1 MFLTYF
7 RAFFLINFLYLSH
20 NFLYICT
27 NIAHIFLHI
36 CTALR
41 FASFFIFCTFAQTFS
56 THCTKL
62 HLRSAQL
69 FWHICTN
76 FFQLAAA
83 LFQLVRNFT
92 AICFQLPCK
101 TSQLSTAFSYVTT
114 AFLFHFVSV
123 STAFS
128 IRNVSISTT
137 FLAHIVYA
145 TTMFLTCNVYATTM
159 FLTHNIYL
167 SITKYL

>member
-27 NIAHIFLHI
+27 NIMRISMHTRAVF
-36 CTALR
+36 R
-41 FASFFIFCTFAQTFS
+41 FASFFIFCTFVQTFS

-62 HLRSAQL
+62 YLWSAQL

-83 LFQLVRNFT
+83 LFPTCEKLYDNLFPASLQDFT
-92 AICFQLPCK
+92 ASHSFFLCDYSFSLPFRFCFYCFFY
-101 TSQLSTAFSYVTT
+101 SQCFCFY
-114 AFLFHFVSV
+114 
-123 STAFS
+123 
-128 IRNVSISTT
+128 NVSRSYHLC
-137 FLAHIVYA
+137 FY
-145 TTMFLTCNVYATTM
+145 NVS
-159 FLTHNIYL
+159 H
-167 SITKYL
+167 S